1 KKSPILN
8 RIHDAFN
15 ALEENA
21 LPVADLVKRTTRL
34 ATVLS
39 ECVPLLYESRARPTL
54 AFCGSAIE
62 SLYETKLK
70 PAAKSKDRQNTT
82 LWEETMLN
90 GLIQPILEIVDPDGK
105 DAGLFGE
112 TLYPA
117 ICRAMRSGC
126 AAAFGGRFAH
136 SLALVLLETCSA
148 PENKRTLL
156 DQNVFGV
163 YVQHDLTVE
172 TKLTL
177 ILVSTT
183 LSKLIIDAKSYH
195 HLDTLLELSFR
206 MFSRQDGANT
216 RESYAKNLFDTEYAS
231 IRLTQEVCA
240 ELSRIHAVTSGNNS
254 EQHVLDIIRAM
265 SSVQVQRPQVFS
277 TQDLSY
283 RGTKYTQRAPSNV
296 MVLDDSSVSIIIC
309 DKASAEATADDETDV
324 LAVPFASIEKVE
336 LAIQDDIV
344 QATRTLAKFIVSEAP
359 LISSIRAPV
368 ETPTGRTNGA
378 PLCLC
383 VSVASSDVSNFE
395 AALAARNLAKRITG
409 DGLLIRHAST
419 MSTKISH
426 AVSDIGLSRAVG
438 GNLSQERVEEMMNKY
453 VNIPSSPDP
462 DPTLTIVAPKRRP
475 GRPKKL
481 ANTSST
487 RPLQTSRNTASS
499 KLHDT
504 RQAIEKATHAS
515 EEPATST
522 GRPRRACA
530 ARATEVIQKQ
540 TFESPDNSEVSE
552 PEITPEQ
559 PRRTGAVQNTTT
571 ANNALPTP
579 PNTRSSKLAT
589 KTLALNSPTGTKAHI
604 ESPSSPISEVTSP
617 TAKVVSKRKRVE
629 EDPIEP
635 SIDTPEHEG
644 EKVQKFLPSSQY
656 ITPRDTAATRA
667 KAKYTTNAKR
677 MRISSPDPELELD
690 IEGPPQ
696 PDRINLDDKLGRSGD
711 VTSSSSEEVVTAAQP
726 SLDKSD
732 LTARSTRSTA
742 KSKKPETVAKAAP
755 IREPD
760 SSARPGK
767 PVNVIQTKNKPA
779 MSLLKEDKAEPK
791 TPVARAN
798 PSEDKSKGAAQPSER
813 IVEKCISFK
822 SPIPTSKS
830 GLTCEEPAISR
841 AEEAIEY
848 VDVDT
853 ISVVGDTEVEAN
865 DAVPS
870 SEDDEPLAALS
881 QAAKKAT
888 RRSLLEPGPVRSYL
902 SSPTEEVS
910 ANVDKRAAE
919 GGHVVGTNEDARLVA
934 PETPGRQTR
943 SLKAQPVDENRHG
956 LAAQAVVYTR
966 QQEPIRQEESL
977 VDKPSRLVTKGNALR
992 APKDHQ
998 AEEVARTSKLVVENP
1013 TGSVIHSERH
1023 VVQERLPPV
1032 DPRSN
1037 GVDHTAKTPP
1047 EVGES
1052 NLELDARGALEPPN
1066 KPTNWNPSKS
1076 VRRTQDGDAPT
1087 KCPPAENSVARR
1099 LDNNAAIISI
1109 DIDDADSEVEELPK
1123 STFYSPVAK
1132 PVFRQ
1137 TTQMTPLSVSAT
1149 PSLKSQHKVTLQAPA
1164 RIKPSHP
1171 VFDRLAHS
1179 PKSALASPGRSTFSR
1194 KGRPSVSFVDK
1205 PSLTR
1210 RSSSDSSATHA
1221 LKYRE
1226 KDERAKLLAGAS
1238 VRTGSVLMQIVEVL
1252 DAIQMT
1258 IVENLGEKVQMVTT
1272 EAHNARV
1279 ELARTVITK
1288 LEAVQAHAERH
1299 YGTLHEFEG
1308 IFATQTQE
1316 FLDGCNR
1323 VNKCNTKIDAQVQ
1336 EAMTRNARAGQSIA
1350 KAVIDF
1356 ELPEGISAH
1365 LASSRG

>member
-1 KKSPILN
+1 
-8 RIHDAFN
+8 
-15 ALEENA
+15 
-21 LPVADLVKRTTRL
+21 
-34 ATVLS
+34 
-39 ECVPLLYESRARPTL
+39 
-54 AFCGSAIE
+54 
-62 SLYETKLK
+62 
-70 PAAKSKDRQNTT
+70 
-82 LWEETMLN
+82 
-90 GLIQPILEIVDPDGK
+90 
-105 DAGLFGE
+105 
-112 TLYPA
+112 
-117 ICRAMRSGC
+117 
-126 AAAFGGRFAH
+126 
-136 SLALVLLETCSA
+136 
-148 PENKRTLL
+148 
-156 DQNVFGV
+156 
-163 YVQHDLTVE
+163 
-172 TKLTL
+172 
-177 ILVSTT
+177 
-183 LSKLIIDAKSYH
+183 
-195 HLDTLLELSFR
+195 
-206 MFSRQDGANT
+206 
-216 RESYAKNLFDTEYAS
+216 
-231 IRLTQEVCA
+231 
-240 ELSRIHAVTSGNNS
+240 
-254 EQHVLDIIRAM
+254 
-265 SSVQVQRPQVFS
+265 
-277 TQDLSY
+277 
-283 RGTKYTQRAPSNV
+283 
-296 MVLDDSSVSIIIC
+296 
-309 DKASAEATADDETDV
+309 
-324 LAVPFASIEKVE
+324 
-336 LAIQDDIV
+336 IV

-438 GNLSQERVEEMMNKY
+438 GNFSQERVEEMMNKY

-462 DPTLTIVAPKRRP
+462 DPTPTTVAPKRRP

-487 RPLQTSRNTASS
+487 RPLETSRNTASS

-504 RQAIEKATHAS
+504 RQAIEKTTHAS

-589 KTLALNSPTGTKAHI
+589 KTLALDSPTGTKAHI

-644 EKVQKFLPSSQY
+644 EKVQKVLPSSQY

-690 IEGPPQ
+690 VEELPR
-696 PDRINLDDKLGRSGD
+696 PDRINPDEKLGQSED
-711 VTSSSSEEVVTAAQP
+711 VNPSSSEEVVTGAQP
-726 SLDKSD
+726 SSDKSD
-732 LTARSTRSTA
+732 LTARSTRSTV

-755 IREPD
+755 VREPD
-760 SSARPGK
+760 SSARPRK
-767 PVNVIQTKNKPA
+767 PVNAIQTKNKPA
-779 MSLLKEDKAEPK
+779 MSLLKEDKAVPK
-791 TPVARAN
+791 TPVPRTN
-798 PSEDKSKGAAQPSER
+798 PSEEKSKGAVQPSER
-813 IVEKCISFK
+813 IAEKCISFK

-853 ISVVGDTEVEAN
+853 LSVVGDTEVEAN

-881 QAAKKAT
+881 QAAKQAT

-934 PETPGRQTR
+934 PEAPARQTR
-943 SLKAQPVDENRHG
+943 PLKAQPVDENQHG
-956 LAAQAVVYTR
+956 LAAQGIVPTR
-966 QQEPIRQEESL
+966 QQESIRQEESL
-977 VDKPSRLVTKGNALR
+977 VDKPSRLVTQGNALR

-1013 TGSVIHSERH
+1013 TGSVTHSERH
-1023 VVQERLPPV
+1023 VAQERLPPV
-1032 DPRSN
+1032 NPRDN
-1037 GVDHTAKTPP
+1037 RVDHTGKIPP
-1047 EVGES
+1047 EVGVS
-1052 NLELDARGALEPPN
+1052 DHSISQTLELDAHGVLELPN
-1066 KPTNWNPSKS
+1066 KPTSRNPGKS
-1076 VRRTQDGDAPT
+1076 VRRTQDRDAPT
-1087 KCPPAENSVARR
+1087 KRLPAENSLGRR

-1109 DIDDADSEVEELPK
+1109 DIDDGDSEVEELPK
-1123 STFYSPVAK
+1123 SMFYSPVTK
-1132 PVFRQ
+1132 PIFRQ

-1149 PSLKSQHKVTLQAPA
+1149 PSLKSQHKATLQAPA
-1164 RIKPSHP
+1164 RIKPPHS

-1179 PKSALASPGRSTFSR
+1179 PKSALASPGRSTFPR

-1205 PSLTR
+1205 PPLTR

-1226 KDERAKLLAGAS
+1226 KEEKAKLLAGAS
-1238 VRTGSVLMQIVEVL
+1238 VRTGSVLMRIVEVL

-1258 IVENLGEKVQMVTT
+1258 IIENLGEKVQMVTT

-1288 LEAVQAHAERH
+1288 LEAIQAHAERH

-1323 VNKCNTKIDAQVQ
+1323 VNKCNTKIDTQVQ
-1336 EAMTRNARAGQSIA
+1336 EAMTRNARAGQSFA
-1350 KAVIDF
+1350 KAVVDF